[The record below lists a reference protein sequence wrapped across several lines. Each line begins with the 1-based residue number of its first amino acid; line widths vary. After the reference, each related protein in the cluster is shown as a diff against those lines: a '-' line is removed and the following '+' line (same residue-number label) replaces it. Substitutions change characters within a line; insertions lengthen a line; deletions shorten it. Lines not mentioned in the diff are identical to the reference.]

1 MRTDFDS
8 QWRELAEE
16 VMSGMK
22 EWRLQHPRAKLREI
36 EDALDERLGKMRVRM
51 LADAA
56 LASAAADIT
65 RGEEEER
72 PICPECGE
80 EVKARGKHDRQLTSQ
95 SNQVLIL
102 ERSYAVCP
110 QCKAGF
116 FPSG

>member
-1 MRTDFDS
+1 MRRDFDG

-22 EWRLQHPRAKLREI
+22 EWRIEHSRATLREI
-36 EDALDERLGKMRVRM
+36 EDALDERLAKMRVRM
-51 LADAA
+51 LADTA
-56 LASAAADIT
+56 LASEAADIT
-65 RGEEEER
+65 RGEGDR
-72 PICPECGE
+72 PICPECGKE
-80 EVKARGKHDRQLTSQ
+80 LEARGKRDRHLTSQ
-95 SNQVLIL
+95 SNQVLKL

>member
-22 EWRLQHPRAKLREI
+22 EWRLQHPKATLSEI
-36 EDALDERLGKMRVRM
+36 EDALDERLGRMRARM

-65 RGEEEER
+65 REEEER
-72 PICPECGE
+72 PVCPECGK
-80 EVKARGKHDRQLTSQ
+80 EVKARGKRDRHLTSQ
-95 SNQVLIL
+95 SNQVLKL

-110 QCKAGF
+110 QCEAGF